1 MHIQVTE
8 YIKKAAFLILVILFC
23 SGCSSEL
30 YYKFDEDKIES
41 TITIKYTTDEF
52 NNYIKNS
59 EASLQMNTNMTD
71 SEVKM
76 NSEEMFESYKINSF
90 KDNDFK
96 QYSGK
101 LTQDNNK
108 FTYIYNYEYKYK
120 EFKNNNIFNNCFL
133 SPVIKED
140 NDAYYFALYGD
151 FTCRYNEGMKL
162 VIDAPGKLLSS
173 NSKDVKNDKATWTID
188 QTKNDIYFSISKKD
202 ISNNLFNKI
211 YIVGG
216 VVLGIVTIITIFL
229 IKKVRSI

>member
-1 MHIQVTE
+1 MHIQVTK
-8 YIKKAAFLILVILFC
+8 YIKKASFLILVILFC

-59 EASLQMNTNMTD
+59 EASLQMNTNMSD

-96 QYSGK
+96 QYNGK

-173 NSKDVKNDKATWTID
+173 NSKDVKNDKAIWTID

-216 VVLGIVTIITIFL
+216 VVLGIVTIITVFL

>member
-1 MHIQVTE
+1 MHIQVTK
-8 YIKKAAFLILVILFC
+8 YIKKATFLILVILFC

-202 ISNNLFNKI
+202 ISNNLFTKI

-216 VVLGIVTIITIFL
+216 VVLGIVTIITVFL